1 MAVLHTE
8 NTILFFHQ
16 ELIQLVHEGVD
27 ILELAV
33 DGRKAYI
40 RDLVHVLELI
50 HGQLADGHR
59 GDLSVEGALEL
70 GFDRVYHL
78 LDLFNGDRALLT
90 CTQDTGSQLG
100 AVKDL
105 ARFVALDDHDRDGL
119 DHLMGGKT
127 LAAFQTFTTAADT
140 LTLVGGTGIDN
151 LAFFKSTVGTLHIY
165 TPIS

>member
-1 MAVLHTE
+1 MAVLHTV
-8 NTILFFHQ
+8 NTLFFQQ
-16 ELIQLVHEGVD
+16 ELVQFFHEGVD

-33 DGRKAYI
+33 DGREAYI

-70 GFDRVYHL
+70 CLDGIDHL
-78 LDLFNGDRALLT
+78 LDLLNGNRALLAR
-90 CTQDTGSQLG
+90 TQDTGSQLG

-105 ARFVALDDHDRDGL
+105 AGFIALDDNDRNGL

-127 LAAFQTFTTAADT
+127 LAAFQTFTTAADA
-140 LTLVGGTGIDN
+140 
-151 LAFFKSTVGTLHIY
+151 LALAAPLLPAFVALEKAEAFA
-165 TPIS
+165 P